1 MTDHGWDVLASIAGG
16 FFPALFVY
24 RLICEMTGLGDG
36 INVQVEVTLVEPE
49 QHIEPISED
58 AE

>member
-36 INVQVEVTLVEPE
+36 INVQVAVTLVEPV
-49 QHIEPISED
+49 EPISED